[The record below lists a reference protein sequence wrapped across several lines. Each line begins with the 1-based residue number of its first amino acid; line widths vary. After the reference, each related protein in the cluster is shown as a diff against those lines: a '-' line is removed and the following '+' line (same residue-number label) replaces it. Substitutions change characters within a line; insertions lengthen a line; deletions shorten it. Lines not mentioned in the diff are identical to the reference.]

1 MWCVSVFRADNDSPG
16 NWLRTTSQDEKKT
29 LGKSESLARLKSRG
43 LPGSQPSCWCSV
55 NKKNMPSGAVMRSL
69 ISQGIW
75 RVCLASSQRPSIC
88 QGANKWPQ
96 QLLPIMACGVRL
108 CDRPQVDWRSRQ
120 QTNFMKSF
128 RKVSF
133 FLMPF
138 FLFNSSIKLIVPVFS
153 VLLVTLSHQMSHSIS
168 PLPLHYSSN
177 TAVRIIRLLTLASK
191 PKLSLLRLGSIS
203 YPLRWLSVWCTS
215 YHCLH

>member
-1 MWCVSVFRADNDSPG
+1 MRHEPRG
-16 NWLRTTSQDEKKT
+16 EKT
-29 LGKSESLARLKSRG
+29 LEKSKSLARLKSRG
-43 LPGSQPSCWCSV
+43 LPGSKPSCWCSV

-88 QGANKWPQ
+88 QGADKWPQ

-108 CDRPQVDWRSRQ
+108 CDRPQVDWRRQ
-120 QTNFMKSF
+120 QTNFMEQSLSG
-128 RKVSF
+128 RSAF
-133 FLMPF
+133 FLCLF
-138 FLFNSSIKLIVPVFS
+138 IFIFNSSIKLIVPLFS

-168 PLPLHYSSN
+168 PLLSHYTSSA
-177 TAVRIIRLLTLASK
+177 AVRIIRLLTLASK
-191 PKLSLLRLGSIS
+191 PKLSLLRLGSMC

-215 YHCLH
+215 YHCLHLLTLQNLHSHFKS